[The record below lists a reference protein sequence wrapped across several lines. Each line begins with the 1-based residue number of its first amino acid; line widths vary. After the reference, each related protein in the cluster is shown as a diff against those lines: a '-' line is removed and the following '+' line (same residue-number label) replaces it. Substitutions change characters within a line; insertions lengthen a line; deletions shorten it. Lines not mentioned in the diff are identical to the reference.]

1 MSEIKDAIDL
11 IIFVVTGVVTGS
23 GSELLARRRPRLPY
37 LLAILIGFAGA
48 LIGVA
53 LFGDA
58 LHITGPDLEDVP
70 IIPCI
75 IGAIVLLLPW
85 YLVRAGK
92 TPYGRKRSWRNK
104 YWR

>member
-1 MSEIKDAIDL
+1 MSEIKDTIDL
-11 IIFVVTGVVTGS
+11 IILAVTGLLTGS
-23 GSELLARRRPRLPY
+23 GSEVLARRKPRLPY
-37 LLAILIGFAGA
+37 ILAILIGFAGA

-53 LFGDA
+53 LFGDLLKFA
-58 LHITGPDLEDVP
+58 GPYLEDVP
-70 IIPCI
+70 IIPCV